1 MKENAPLTV
10 NVYLVLR
17 SHLKMAV
24 LQRETTPKLLR
35 GDVCAVLHCD
45 ILVNGANKT
54 PELLLH

>member
-1 MKENAPLTV
+1 MKGSAPLTV
-10 NVYLVLR
+10 QVYLILR

-24 LQRETTPKLLR
+24 LHRKTTPKLLR

-45 ILVNGANKT
+45 ILINGTNKT